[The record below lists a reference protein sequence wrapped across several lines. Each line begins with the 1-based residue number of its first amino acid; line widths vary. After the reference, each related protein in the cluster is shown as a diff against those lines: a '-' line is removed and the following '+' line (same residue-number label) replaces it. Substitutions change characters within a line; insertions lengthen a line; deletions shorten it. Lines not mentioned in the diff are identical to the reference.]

1 MADLRHI
8 LRLRVP
14 LSVTLA
20 QRKMPLQQ
28 LLRLK
33 PGATIDFPKSVEEP
47 LELLV
52 NNKPI
57 AVGEVVKSNDRLGLR
72 LTRVGD
78 AREVLRSLNS

>member
-28 LLRLK
+28 LLRLI
-33 PGATIDFPKSVEEP
+33 PGATIDFPNSVNAP

-52 NNKPI
+52 NNKSI
-57 AVGEVVKSNDRLGLR
+57 AVGQVVKSNDHLGLR